1 MNHAP
6 IAKQTDSTAQ
16 TDRQPSMDW
25 LHEEPTL
32 PQGPDSQGQPAD
44 AAAPDTGG
52 LSNKK
57 PKSLASKGIP
67 FIFGML
73 AMAASAY
80 FTRRVFVLRSLHGA
94 WIEIAGYGGASP
106 VRGQWTP
113 TATMRS
119 VCAPKL
125 VGDRLI
131 AVEVL

>member
-25 LHEEPTL
+25 LHEEPPL
-32 PQGPDSQGQPAD
+32 PQGPNNQGQQAD
-44 AAAPDTGG
+44 AAASDTGP